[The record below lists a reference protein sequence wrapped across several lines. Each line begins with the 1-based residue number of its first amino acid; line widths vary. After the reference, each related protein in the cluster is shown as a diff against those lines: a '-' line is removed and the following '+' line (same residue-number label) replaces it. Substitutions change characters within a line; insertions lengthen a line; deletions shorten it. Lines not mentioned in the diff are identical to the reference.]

1 MSVRFR
7 LGVQTNS
14 KCPIGVIGSHAC
26 LRSMFRKECRFESD
40 IGYIKIAEIAQ
51 LVEHIIGSDEV
62 KSPILFFSS
71 GHLTKVPN
79 ADVKNQRKLEPQLLV
94 AED

>member
-1 MSVRFR
+1 
-7 LGVQTNS
+7 
-14 KCPIGVIGSHAC
+14 
-26 LRSMFRKECRFESD
+26 MFRKECRFESD

-71 GHLTKVPN
+71 GHSTKVSN
-79 ADVKNQRKLEPQLLV
+79 AEVKNQRKLVPQLLV